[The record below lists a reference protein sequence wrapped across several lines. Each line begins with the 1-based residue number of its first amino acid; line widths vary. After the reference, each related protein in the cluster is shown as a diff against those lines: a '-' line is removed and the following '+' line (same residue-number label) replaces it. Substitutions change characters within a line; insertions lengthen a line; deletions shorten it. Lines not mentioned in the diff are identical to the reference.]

1 MDEPTAPIRRLSF
14 WILILGMGLRLILA
28 ASRIDRVWPDE
39 HYQTLEPA
47 FQVLH
52 GYGVLAWEWLEGYR
66 SWSLPYLHVPLL
78 WVAKLLGLGSGI
90 AASVLARSAYAV
102 ADAWVWYRLVRWVIP
117 AGRAGP
123 AGLLQLLALA
133 LVMLVPTYALWG
145 VTTVQD
151 HLALLLFW
159 GFYPTFHRWVVAGRH
174 PFWAGLILF
183 SIAIPK
189 PQMGLLCLGT
199 AAGGLWISR
208 GTPHAGL
215 SRVLLGAVGAL
226 SAGLLSGLLD
236 RFTVGEFAGTL
247 VRQVSRGEEISRFYG
262 TSPTWDYL
270 RRIPELVGVD
280 GALALAG
287 ILAFAIGIRFLGG
300 TQTPSRSTEN
310 SRTAEAT
317 QILLPGV
324 VLYFGVHSL
333 IPHKETRFLL
343 PLLPVFLLGPILLAR
358 LLLGQSRV
366 PRLPKPG
373 ALLVVLTFATAAS
386 GFLALKRPVAYTSV
400 EVGHLEE
407 WIRIDWKQ
415 AHDTLRLKDPP
426 RMTVCLVG
434 HDWSFLRGSLGVGAP
449 VEYVGAYSHE
459 DFLRN
464 QRRFSECHYAIV
476 HVSRVEGF
484 MAVEAV
490 QAGLW
495 QPTGGSEQG
504 FLLFKRASN

>member
-1 MDEPTAPIRRLSF
+1 MNEPSPRLRRISIWLFALGLS
-14 WILILGMGLRLILA
+14 LRLVIA

-47 FQVLH
+47 FHVLN
-52 GYGVLAWEWLEGYR
+52 GYGVLAWEWLEGHR
-66 SWSLPYLHVPLL
+66 SWSLPYLHVPILGL
-78 WVAKLLGLGSGI
+78 AKLLGLGSGM
-90 AASVLARSAYAV
+90 AATVLARSVYAM
-102 ADAWVWYRLVRWVIP
+102 ADAWVWYRLVRWLIP
-117 AGRAGP
+117 SGGF
-123 AGLLQLLALA
+123 QLLALS

-151 HLALLLFW
+151 HLAMLLFW

-236 RFTVGEFAGTL
+236 WFTVGEFAGTL

-280 GALALAG
+280 GAVAMVG
-287 ILAFAIGIRFLGG
+287 ILAFAIAIRLWVR
-300 TQTPSRSTEN
+300 TPTYSRSTEN

-343 PLLPVFLLGPILLAR
+343 PLLPVFLLGPVLLAR

-407 WIRIDWKQ
+407 WIRVDWKQ
-415 AHDTLRLKDPP
+415 AHDPLRLKDPP
-426 RMTVCLVG
+426 RMTLCLVG

-449 VEYVGAYSHE
+449 VEYVGAFSAE
-459 DFLRN
+459 DFMRN
-464 QRRFSECHYAIV
+464 RHRFSECHYAIL
-476 HVSRVEGF
+476 HASRVEGF
-484 MAVEAV
+484 LKSEAG
-490 QAGLW
+490 AGKPGPW
-495 QPTGGSEQG
+495 QPAGASEQD
-504 FLLFKRASN
+504 FLLFKRALSSR